1 MPLPGFGV
9 DKSVRF
15 GPFFDAGQVYSDGNL
30 PTGVFDQGAIRTSAG
45 LAATWISPFGPL
57 KFSVAAALND
67 EKNDKLQVFQFQFGQ
82 AF

>member
-1 MPLPGFGV
+1 MPMPGFGV

-15 GPFFDAGQVYSDGNL
+15 GPFFDAGQVYPEGKL
-30 PTGVFDQGAIRTSAG
+30 PIGVYDQGNIRMSAG

-57 KFSVAAALND
+57 KFSIAKALNS